1 MNYTLTELLWLLII
15 YSFLGWTIETI
26 VGTLKKKKF
35 VNRDFSTGPFCLVY
49 GSAAIT
55 IALSLEELADSPLFL
70 FLGSAALATLI
81 EWITGKVLERLNRH
95 KWWDYS
101 GKKWNFDGYICLQY
115 SIVWGILG
123 SLTVKIGNRN
133 LLFLFRLI
141 PTFPRD
147 LFVGVFTIAILLDL
161 LASLAVIFHLKRQM
175 PTAILW
181 KKKIAVWTQRLGLAM
196 VSHVERR
203 ISKAYPVIFEASDQI
218 KKEGKFAEGCGFY
231 KLFWLFLVGSL
242 LGDFTETIFCRLT
255 TGTWMSRTSLVWGP
269 FSIVWG
275 FAIAIATA
283 LLYKDKEKPDSHIFF
298 VGTFLGG
305 AYEYLCSVLSELVF
319 GKVFWDY
326 SEIPFNLGGRINL
339 LYCFFW
345 GIAAV
350 VWIKVLYP
358 KVAGLIEKLPLLWG
372 YVLTWLLVI
381 FMVVN
386 MAVSVLALIRYDMR
400 GNGKPPAN
408 ALERLLDDRFDDQ
421 RMKRTYPNAKE
432 AG

>member
-35 VNRDFSTGPFCLVY
+35 VNRGFSTGPFCLVY
-49 GSAAIT
+49 GIAAII

-203 ISKAYPVIFEASDQI
+203 IPKLTRLSLRPQI
-218 KKEGKFAEGCGFY
+218 KSKKKGNSQRGVVFTNYSGFSSWDPSWAISPRQFFAASPQVHG
-231 KLFWLFLVGSL
+231 
-242 LGDFTETIFCRLT
+242 
-255 TGTWMSRTSLVWGP
+255 
-269 FSIVWG
+269 
-275 FAIAIATA
+275 
-283 LLYKDKEKPDSHIFF
+283 
-298 VGTFLGG
+298 
-305 AYEYLCSVLSELVF
+305 
-319 GKVFWDY
+319 
-326 SEIPFNLGGRINL
+326 
-339 LYCFFW
+339 
-345 GIAAV
+345 
-350 VWIKVLYP
+350 
-358 KVAGLIEKLPLLWG
+358 
-372 YVLTWLLVI
+372 
-381 FMVVN
+381 
-386 MAVSVLALIRYDMR
+386 
-400 GNGKPPAN
+400 
-408 ALERLLDDRFDDQ
+408 
-421 RMKRTYPNAKE
+421 
-432 AG
+432 